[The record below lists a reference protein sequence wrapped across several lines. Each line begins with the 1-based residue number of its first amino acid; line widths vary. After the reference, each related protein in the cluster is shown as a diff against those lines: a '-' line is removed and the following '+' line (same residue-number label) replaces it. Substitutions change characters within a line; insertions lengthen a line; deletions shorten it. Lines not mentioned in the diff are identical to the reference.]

1 MIGIVSKLV
10 MMFFI
15 LTVIYV
21 VLSVLSRIQ
30 KRDKLNAEY
39 DDEERTVSKDDF
51 VAEGLTEHNKK
62 TRRKLALRIYIFP
75 AVIVAILLYLAHK
88 S

>member
-1 MIGIVSKLV
+1 MIGIISKMV

-21 VLSVLSRIQ
+21 ALTIVSRIQ

-39 DDEERTVSKDDF
+39 DDSERAVSKEEF
-51 VAEGLTEHNKK
+51 VEEGLADHNKR
-62 TRRKLALRIYIFP
+62 TRPWLVVKVYIFP
-75 AVIVAILLYLAHK
+75 AVIAAILLYLAH
-88 S
+88 SC

>member
-1 MIGIVSKLV
+1 MIAIISKLV

-15 LTVIYV
+15 LTIIYV

-30 KRDKLNAEY
+30 KRDKLKAEY
-39 DDEERTVSKDDF
+39 DEVERDISEDDF
-51 VAEGLTEHNKK
+51 VEDGLAEHNKR

-75 AVIVAILLYLAHK
+75 VVIAAILLYLAHQ

>member
-1 MIGIVSKLV
+1 MIGIISKLV

-15 LTVIYV
+15 LTIIYV

-39 DDEERTVSKDDF
+39 DDIEREGSKEDF
-51 VAEGLTEHNKK
+51 VAEGLAEHNKR

-75 AVIVAILLYLAHK
+75 AVIAAILLYLAHN